1 MDKILNGKK
10 LATELNE
17 ELKKK
22 ISSYTIETGE
32 TPTLATILVGEDPA
46 SEIYVKIKH
55 RTCEKVGINSKMVSL
70 PKDASKE
77 DISESITRLNHDS
90 SIHGILLQLPL
101 PEQSKKYTNILLQ
114 KINVNKDVDGFHYIN
129 RGKLFYQI
137 EKLVPCTPK
146 GIMTLLNHNNI
157 QILGKDVTIVNRS
170 NLLGKPLMFLFL
182 NRDATISV
190 CHSKTKNLENY
201 TRNADILVIG
211 VGKANFIT
219 KDKIKKNAT
228 IIDVGINRIDG
239 ELYGDVDF
247 DDVYEKC
254 GRITPVPGGV
264 GPMTVSS
271 LLQNTLLAYK
281 LQLGLK

>member
-1 MDKILNGKK
+1 MDKILDGKK

-17 ELKKK
+17 DLKKR
-22 ISSYTIETGE
+22 ISSYIAETGE

-55 RTCEKVGINSKMVSL
+55 RTCEKVGINSEMVSL

-101 PEQSKKYTNILLQ
+101 PKKSREHTNTLLQ
-114 KINVNKDVDGFHYIN
+114 EIDVNKDVDGFHNLN

-137 EKLVPCTPK
+137 EEFVPCTPK
-146 GIMTLLNHNNI
+146 GIISLLNHNNI
-157 QILGKDVTIVNRS
+157 SIRGKDVTIVNRS

-190 CHSKTKNLENY
+190 CHSKTKNLESY
-201 TRNADILVIG
+201 TRNADILVVG

-219 KDKIKKNAT
+219 KNKIKKNVI

-271 LLQNTLLAYK
+271 LLQNTLIAYK